1 MTLVNLDKTPFPW
14 FGGKT
19 DAAPAVWAALG
30 DVPHYVE
37 PFFGGGAVLLN
48 RPHTP
53 NRPYV
58 SETVNDLDG
67 LLVNFWRSI
76 RLSPEAT
83 AEAAS
88 WPVAELDK
96 HARSVAL
103 LRWRET
109 EMVALLAGDADAH
122 DPKMAGWWVWAV
134 CAQIGAWGQGGP
146 WWPDDTGRLRKWKV
160 MPLLD
165 GADGQPAPGVKG
177 ALPHVSSD
185 GQGVNRPGT
194 RSPGVPGDLPRVGN
208 NGQGVNHAGTRSPGV
223 KGDRPHLSS
232 DGQGVNHAGTRDT
245 EPGDPVT
252 MPELLRWF
260 DHIAARLRHVR
271 ILNGDWTRIVT
282 DGAACN
288 LPVRM
293 GKGAV
298 GVFVDPP
305 YGDVGRASLYG
316 KHESLTVADDV
327 RAWCHTKTGDPRYRI
342 VYAGYDD
349 EGADLEA
356 DGWTPV
362 EWYKAGHLKGG
373 MGNVAGTDGNQQHRE
388 RLWLSPSC
396 NQPDD
401 EAPALW

>member
-19 DAAPAVWAALG
+19 DAAPHVWAALG

-122 DPKMAGWWVWAV
+122 DPKMAGWWAWAV
-134 CAQIGAWGQGGP
+134 CIEIGAWGQGGP
-146 WWPDDTGRLRKWKV
+146 WWPDNTGRLRKWKV
-160 MPLLD
+160 MPMLD
-165 GADGQPAPGVKG
+165 DTDGQPAPGVS
-177 ALPHVSSD
+177 AARPHLGDD

-194 RSPGVPGDLPRVGN
+194 RAPGVPATRPHLGN
-208 NGQGVNHAGTRSPGV
+208 NGQGVNHAGTRAPGA
-223 KGDRPHLSS
+223 
-232 DGQGVNHAGTRDT
+232 GVAR
-245 EPGDPVT
+245 VT
-252 MPELLRWF
+252 MPELIRWF
-260 DHIAARLRHVR
+260 DHLATRLRPGR
-271 ILNGDWTRIVT
+271 IVNGDWTRVVT

-288 LPVRM
+288 LDVRM
-293 GKGAV
+293 GNGPA
-298 GVFVDPP
+298 GVFLDPP

-316 KHESLTVADDV
+316 KQESLTVAEEV
-327 RAWCHTKTGDPRYRI
+327 RAWCHTKTGDARYRI
-342 VYAGYDD
+342 VYAGFD
-349 EGADLEA
+349 EEGTELEA

-373 MGNVAGTDGNQQHRE
+373 MGNVAGTDGHQQHRE

-396 NQPDD
+396 HQPDD
-401 EAPALW
+401 AAPALW